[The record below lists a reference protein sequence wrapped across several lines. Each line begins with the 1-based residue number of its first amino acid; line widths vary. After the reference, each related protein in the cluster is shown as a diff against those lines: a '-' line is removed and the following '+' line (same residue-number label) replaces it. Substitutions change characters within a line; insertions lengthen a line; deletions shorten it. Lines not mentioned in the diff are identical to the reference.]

1 MKKKLFVGF
10 SLLLC
15 LVLSISLI
23 ACSDKKHEGKSEW
36 SSDEN
41 KHWHECTTEGHEDK
55 LDEAEHVWN
64 DGEVTTAPTEIDYGV
79 KTYTCTVCG
88 KQKTETVAKVAHTHK
103 FDTSKW
109 EKDENKHW
117 HKATCGHEVRK
128 DEGAHS
134 YSGWSTKTAE
144 SYGTDRVEKR
154 TCSVCSFEQTRT
166 VKDTALEA
174 KENTVSINDG
184 VKTSKTYDKQAI
196 ALSAEN
202 FTANGDG
209 AITFT
214 YRVKGS
220 EEEFSE
226 VSPVNAGAYEVK
238 VSVAATAEW
247 KACETTVEYTIE
259 QYELTEV
266 YGKTHTKEYSGTFG
280 ISVEVNPFDGE
291 EVSVTIAMRKADA
304 GTKEIG
310 RVWVV
315 GVTNSNNYTIDQSKV
330 KAEIVPK
337 KLNGLKFTVNLGDID
352 EEGGETD
359 IEREINGVNGEKLTV
374 IITFN
379 QSELCNEEGLELS
392 IDGSMG
398 ATCKIRLKD
407 PNPNYEF
414 AGDIGSLDLIRYTFD

>member
-64 DGEVTTAPTEIDYGV
+64 DGEITTAPTEKTFGV

-88 KQKTETVAKVAHTHK
+88 KQKTESIAKVAHTHK

-117 HKATCGHEVRK
+117 HKATCGHEVTK
-128 DEGAHS
+128 DEATHS

-154 TCSVCSFEQTRT
+154 TCTVCSFEQTRT
-166 VKDTALEA
+166 VKNTALEA

-184 VKTSKTYDKQAI
+184 VMTSKTYDKQAI

-220 EEEFSE
+220 EEDFSE
-226 VSPVNAGAYEVK
+226 VSPVNAGTYEVK
-238 VSVAATAEW
+238 VCVAATAEW
-247 KACETTVEYTIE
+247 KTCETTVEYTIDK
-259 QYELTEV
+259 YELTQV
-266 YGKTHTKEYSGTFG
+266 YGHHTKVYDGNKYVVISGVTTPFGDNLSVQLCMEY
-280 ISVEVNPFDGE
+280 
-291 EVSVTIAMRKADA
+291 TIA
-304 GTKEIG
+304 GTTTFSSAAING
-310 RVWVV
+310 
-315 GVTNSNNYTIDQSKV
+315 SDNYRIDESQIT
-330 KAEIVPK
+330 AEIVAK
-337 KLNGLKFTVNLGDID
+337 KLSKL
-352 EEGGETD
+352 E
-359 IEREINGVNGEKLTV
+359 LTV
-374 IITFN
+374 TEDELDLSKETNTIYRKVKTGVKDQEVEVGIEFN
-379 QSELCNEEGLELS
+379 PRWLS
-392 IDGSMG
+392 DNDALNIHLTIVDSGSCRIWFKV
-398 ATCKIRLKD
+398 AYK
-407 PNPNYEF
+407 NYEF
-414 AGDIGSLDLIRYTFD
+414 VTEGPIGTLTLVGTAA